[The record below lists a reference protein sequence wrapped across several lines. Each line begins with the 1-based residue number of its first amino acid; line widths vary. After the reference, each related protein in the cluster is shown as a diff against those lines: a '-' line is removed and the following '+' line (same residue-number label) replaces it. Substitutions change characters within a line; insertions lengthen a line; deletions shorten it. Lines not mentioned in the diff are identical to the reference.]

1 MTARTLRLVEPA
13 DPAPAAERPLRI
25 AIATHDLEHLNA
37 HFGSAPRFA
46 LYDVTAT
53 DHRLAGVID
62 FTDVTRQSGRHDD
75 TEDRITPKV
84 EALRGAALLFVLAI
98 GGPSAARVV
107 AAGIHPIKL
116 KAAEP
121 IAAVITRVQTMLSGN
136 PPPFLRKILGQGC
149 APRDMAF
156 LEEEL
161 A

>member
-1 MTARTLRLVEPA
+1 MTARTLRLIEPA
-13 DPAPAAERPLRI
+13 DPAPVAGKSIRI
-25 AIATHDLEHLNA
+25 AIATQDLENLNA
-37 HFGSAPRFA
+37 HFGSARRFA
-46 LYDVTAT
+46 LYDVSAT
-53 DHRLAGVID
+53 DWRFVEAIG
-62 FTDVTRQSGRHDD
+62 FEDVTQQKGRHDD

-84 EALRGAALLFVLAI
+84 EALKGSALLFVLAI